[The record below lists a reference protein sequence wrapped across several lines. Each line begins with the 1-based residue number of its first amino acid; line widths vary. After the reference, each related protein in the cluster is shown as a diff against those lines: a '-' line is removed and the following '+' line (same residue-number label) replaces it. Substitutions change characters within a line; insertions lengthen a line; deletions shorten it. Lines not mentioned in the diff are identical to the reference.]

1 MSKAVTING
10 ITVHID
16 NPDEMYAGWQTVE
29 KMASK
34 ICWEHISKY
43 GKKSDCEFDDL
54 MQTAYLAY
62 DRVIKLYDP
71 AISKDIVKYLYCCI
85 RDDLKMLYD
94 PAHRSRILDECDSLN
109 QKCDDGEG
117 NTQELYNYIEMG
129 NSRDEAEEN
138 LEKDEL
144 KQAFRIVYEKISV
157 DDAIVL
163 RKLLN
168 GDEIDIKSK
177 KKALKAARMAILSL
191 DDEQKEIFRN
201 FASYL

>member
-10 ITVHID
+10 VTVHID

-34 ICWEHISKY
+34 ICWEHVNRY
-43 GKKSDCEFDDL
+43 GLRNGQEFDDL
-54 MQTAYLAY
+54 MQTAYITY
-62 DRVIKLYDP
+62 DRVMKYYDYNK
-71 AISKDIVKYLYCCI
+71 SDNIVLYLYRCI
-85 RDDLKMLYD
+85 KDDLKDIYIN
-94 PAHRSRILDECDSLN
+94 RTRILDECDSLN

-129 NSRDEAEEN
+129 NARTEAEEN

-144 KQAFRIVYEKISV
+144 KQAFRIVYEKISA
-157 DDAIVL
+157 DDAIIL

>member
-1 MSKAVTING
+1 
-10 ITVHID
+10 
-16 NPDEMYAGWQTVE
+16 
-29 KMASK
+29 
-34 ICWEHISKY
+34 
-43 GKKSDCEFDDL
+43 
-54 MQTAYLAY
+54 
-62 DRVIKLYDP
+62 
-71 AISKDIVKYLYCCI
+71 
-85 RDDLKMLYD
+85 
-94 PAHRSRILDECDSLN
+94 
-109 QKCDDGEG
+109 
-117 NTQELYNYIEMG
+117 MG
-129 NSRDEAEEN
+129 NSRTEAEEN

-144 KQAFRIVYEKISV
+144 KQAFRMVYEKISA